1 MNNFAFEKG
10 YCEYRLNQ
18 PDIALKTVE
27 NCGISP
33 LTPALKELKA
43 QILYRLEKYEECF
56 DSYRDLIKNTDDDY
70 DEERTTNLSAVAAN
84 LAIEGSVILIKFIN
98 NFFLQFVYFI

>member
-1 MNNFAFEKG
+1 MSNFAFEKG

-84 LAIEGSVILIKFIN
+84 LAIEGSVIYSNHIYI
-98 NFFLQFVYFI
+98 YF